1 MRYRNFFRML
11 VLFFILTNLSIFA
24 AGRLEGTVIDSTTGE
39 VLVGAN
45 IILEGTSMGAAA
57 DIEGNYLISSIP
69 PGTYMA
75 LCSYIGYK
83 QKRINITIVDNVTTN
98 LDFFLR
104 VDIVEGQEVIV
115 LGQALGQAAAIN
127 QQLNSNKI
135 VNVISEQKIKELPDA
150 NAAEAL
156 GRLPGVS
163 VIRSGGEANKIILR
177 GLSENLTTITVD
189 GVKLA
194 PTDADAR
201 GVDLS
206 TIAQG
211 SLSGI
216 TLTKAITSDMDGEA
230 IAGNVNF
237 VTKTAPEVRTIQL
250 DAYGSYGSMDN
261 TAKQYNFLGRYGERF
276 FNDLLGVQLFG
287 NFERKNRSNEE
298 YDVSY
303 DQTLLSNTD
312 YQISD
317 FQITYNPEIRKRG
330 GGKLL
335 LDFKT
340 PDDGLLKF
348 NITYNR
354 TERRLSSIDRNY
366 PVATGEVNYNFLGRD
381 INTEIKAIFLQGNN
395 NFSNWQFNWNFSYTE
410 SNSET
415 PYSNAA
421 HFSEPSISENNSVI
435 SGMLPIPVKY
445 RKGTSYENLVPFALN
460 NFGVAYFTEANVTTS
475 SNLDFEKTLFLD
487 VKRSYNL
494 FNLAGEL
501 KFGGKYRSKYHR
513 RNQTSRYGSYY
524 NGIGNG
530 FYDYV
535 QLADG
540 SIVPKDFAGY
550 GFSDLKVK
558 SNLILLTN
566 FLNSDTRDI
575 YNKYLLNPIM
585 DADRIRNWYKM
596 NINGINP
603 QSGLLEYRWNHS
615 LDGTNYNLTE
625 NVAAGYIMNTLNI
638 GTAATIIA
646 GVRMEADD
654 NSYTAFV
661 ADEPVALQFTAF
673 TDTNTNHTEFIVLPN
688 FHLIVR
694 PTDFANVRLSAYR
707 GLSRPGFNYRL
718 PTYVFGTNYL
728 ILGNTNLK
736 NADAWNFDANVQFY
750 GNSIGLFSI
759 SAFYKK
765 INNNVEQLN
774 DIPIQDK
781 TILDSLGIVFR
792 NGQGPSSSSISLTYP
807 YNSTKPTRVWGFEVE
822 HQINFRFL
830 PGLLSNVILS
840 YNLSFIKTE
849 TFTPAVQYVDYYVTI
864 PGFPFPTK
872 RTKVVLS
879 ETKTRIANSPELF
892 GNIVLG
898 YDIDG
903 FSGRISYFYQGEFYN
918 GFSADGY
925 SNNIQKAFGR
935 LDLSLKQKITDFL
948 SVGLNVNNI
957 NNANE
962 GTYLENTTTGW
973 RLETS
978 SYRYGTTADFWL
990 RISI

>member
-1 MRYRNFFRML
+1 MGHKITSKVCIIFF
-11 VLFFILTNLSIFA
+11 LFPVFIFA
-24 AGRLEGTVIDSTTGE
+24 SGQLKGVVTDSLTKE
-39 VLVGAN
+39 NLVGAN
-45 IILEGTSMGAAA
+45 IILEGTSLGAAT
-57 DIEGNYLISSIP
+57 DIEGHYVINSIP
-69 PGTYMA
+69 PGRYKIKCT
-75 LCSYIGYK
+75 YIGYK
-83 QKRINITIVDNVTTN
+83 PKEFTVTIIDNEATEFNIELNA
-98 LDFFLR
+98 
-104 VDIVEGQEVIV
+104 DIIEGQEVVITA
-115 LGQALGQAAAIN
+115 QAMGQAAAIN

-135 VNVISEQKIKELPDA
+135 VNVVSEQKIKELPDA

-216 TLTKAITSDMDGEA
+216 ILTKAITSDMDGEA

-237 VTKTAPEVRTIQL
+237 VTKTAPEVRTIQI
-250 DAYGSYGSMDN
+250 DAYGSYGSMDK
-261 TAKQYNFLGRYGERF
+261 TAKQYNFLGMYGERF
-276 FNDLLGVQLFG
+276 FNNLLGVQLFG

-317 FQITYNPEIRKRG
+317 FQITYNPEIRRRG

-348 NITYNR
+348 NVTYNR

-366 PVATGEVNYNFLGRD
+366 PVATGEVNYNYLGRD

-395 NFSNWQFNWNFSYTE
+395 NLSDWQFDWNFSYTE

-421 HFSEPSISENNSVI
+421 HFSEPSISENGSVI

-445 RKGTSYENLVPFALN
+445 RKGTSYENLIPYALN
-460 NFGVAYFTEANVTTS
+460 NFGEAYFTEANVTTS
-475 SNLDFEKTLFLD
+475 SNLDFEKTFFLN
-487 VKRSYNL
+487 VKRPYN
-494 FNLAGEL
+494 FFDLAGEL

-535 QLADG
+535 QLNDG
-540 SIVPKDFAGY
+540 KIVPKDYARY
-550 GFSDLKVK
+550 GFNDLQVK

-575 YNKYLLNPIM
+575 YSKYLLNPII
-585 DADRIRNWYKM
+585 DADRLRDWYQM

-603 QSGLLEYRWNHS
+603 QNGLLEYRWNHS

-625 NVAAGYIMNTLNI
+625 NVAAAYIMNTLNI
-638 GTAATIIA
+638 GTAATIIT
-646 GVRMEADD
+646 GVRVEADD
-654 NSYTAFV
+654 NRYTAFV
-661 ADEPVALQFTAF
+661 ANEPVVLQFSTFA
-673 TDTNTNHTEFIVLPN
+673 DTTTRHSEFIVLPN
-688 FHLIVR
+688 FNLIVR
-694 PTDFANVRLSAYR
+694 PTDFMNIRLSAYR

-728 ILGNTNLK
+728 TLGNTNLK
-736 NADAWNFDANVQFY
+736 NADAWNLDANIQLY
-750 GNSIGLFSI
+750 GNSVGLLSF
-759 SAFYKK
+759 SAFYKR
-765 INNNVEQLN
+765 INNQVEQLN

-792 NGQGPSSSSISLTYP
+792 NGQGPSSNSITLTYP
-807 YNSTKPTRVWGFEVE
+807 YNSTNPTRVWGFEVE
-822 HQINFRFL
+822 HQINFTFL
-830 PGLLSNVILS
+830 PGLLRNIILS
-840 YNLSFIKTE
+840 YNFSFIKTE
-849 TFTPAVQYVDYYVTI
+849 TFTPAVEYVDYFVTI

-879 ETKTRIANSPELF
+879 ESKTRIENSPELF
-892 GNIVLG
+892 GNVVLG
-898 YDIDG
+898 YDIGG
-903 FSGRISYFYQGEFYN
+903 FSGRLSYFYQGEFYN

-948 SVGLNVNNI
+948 SIGLNVNNI

-962 GTYLENTTTGW
+962 GTYLENTTTGR

-978 SYRYGTTADFWL
+978 SYRYGTTADLWL